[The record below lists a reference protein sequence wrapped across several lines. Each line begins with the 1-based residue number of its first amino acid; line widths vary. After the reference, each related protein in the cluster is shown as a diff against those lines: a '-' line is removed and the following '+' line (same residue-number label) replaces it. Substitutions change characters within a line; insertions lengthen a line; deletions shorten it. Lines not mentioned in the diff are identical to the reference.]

1 MTLEFPFYSENLKE
15 NIINGIKNKKILNE
29 EGNNYN
35 DIILKR
41 YSQEFLDIINKMMTI
56 DPEERPEI
64 EDILQK
70 KIVVERMES
79 LLIESEFN
87 FEKADI
93 EIKKYQE
100 NEQRI
105 IKLIKERLNKK
116 EEQFDKETNYIII
129 EDINEK
135 DIIEEKNENAI
146 LTQQINQLQNDRLKY
161 NYLRQMSLIHIE
173 KLRRIKT
180 TSVNF

>member
-1 MTLEFPFYSENLKE
+1 
-15 NIINGIKNKKILNE
+15 
-29 EGNNYN
+29 
-35 DIILKR
+35 
-41 YSQEFLDIINKMMTI
+41 MTI
-56 DPEERPEI
+56 NPEER
-64 EDILQK
+64 K
-70 KIVVERMES
+70 
-79 LLIESEFN
+79 
-87 FEKADI
+87 
-93 EIKKYQE
+93 E

-161 NYLRQMSLIHIE
+161 NYLRQMSLIHKE
-173 KLRRIKT
+173 KLKRFKT
-180 TSVNF
+180 AFVNF